1 MDNGDKCTFLTSLLF
16 PTSTMVKTHFVTLF
30 HLLRVFLLRHKI
42 SKTLHNL
49 IFCCFVLHL
58 YEAREEEGTT
68 YICFEVFVIFSL
80 LVVLN
85 LIQQKNLRKEKE
97 KCCKAKLAKII
108 SETFLSTIVDS
119 GLYFTK

>member
-1 MDNGDKCTFLTSLLF
+1 MYISDFSIIPNVNHGQNSFCNIISFTS
-16 PTSTMVKTHFVTLF
+16 S
-30 HLLRVFLLRHKI
+30 FLLRHKI

-80 LVVLN
+80 LDVLN
-85 LIQQKNLRKEKE
+85 LTQQKNLRKEKE

-108 SETFLSTIVDS
+108 NETFLSTIVDA
-119 GLYFTK
+119 GHYFTE